1 MRVSVVER
9 WPITMSASQTQDY
22 DEVKVPGY
30 LIPASLGF
38 SAVAIGFL
46 FWLIYGNSGN
56 TSYDV
61 SFLAPVNACLN
72 AASAVCLF
80 AGFAAI
86 RSGRSNRHRNLML
99 AALGFSALFL
109 VSYIIYHTFHG
120 DSKFLGQGAIRPFY
134 FAILISHIVLSV
146 FALPM
151 ILITVGLSLTKRF
164 KIHRKWARWTF
175 PIWAYVSV
183 TGVLVFLLL
192 KIFGQG

>member
-1 MRVSVVER
+1 MGWNASPTVMSVL
-9 WPITMSASQTQDY
+9 PTQDY

-30 LIPASLGF
+30 LIPGSLGL
-38 SAVAIGFL
+38 SVVAIGFL

-72 AASAVCLF
+72 AASAACLF

-86 RSGRSNRHRNLML
+86 RSGRSTRHRNLML

-109 VSYIIYHTFHG
+109 ISYIIYHTFHG

-134 FAILISHIVLSV
+134 FAVLISHIVLSV

-151 ILITVGLSLTKRF
+151 ILVTVGLSLTKRF

-192 KIFGQG
+192 KTFGQG